1 MTVPINSKR
10 IWRRH
15 MEMARYGAT
24 PKGGVCRLALDEN
37 DITVHQR
44 LADLAKKR
52 GFIVLL
58 DAGGNMFLRREGS
71 DSSLPPVVSGS
82 HTDSQP
88 TGGRFD
94 GIFGVLAAFEA
105 LEAIDDAKI
114 STRHALECVIWNN
127 EEGSRFVPGC
137 MGSAVYAGVMSLEKA
152 RGTTD
157 HNGISMG
164 SAIDKLHKLFP
175 DALPRDLGMPF
186 AALIEAHIEQGPLLE
201 AGGETIGLVTGMQ
214 GMRRFIVEVV
224 GKEDHSGTTP
234 RHMRQDA
241 LVDAL
246 AIINELHTLFW
257 DADDVIRF
265 TIGHFKL
272 FPNAWSVVPGRV
284 EFGIDFRYSDI
295 TVLAELGDRIAP
307 LAHSAA
313 QHCTVKVTEN
323 LNQAPV
329 MFEGAVP
336 HAIEHALQTRSYS
349 WRHIYSGAGH
359 DCRFFSTLCPT
370 GMIFI
375 PCEKGI
381 SHNEAENA
389 DPEDVAAGAQVL
401 TDSMLKLAEHS
412 PALS

>member
-58 DAGGNMFLRREGS
+58 DAVGNMFLRREGS

-157 HNGISMG
+157 HNGIS
-164 SAIDKLHKLFP
+164 
-175 DALPRDLGMPF
+175 
-186 AALIEAHIEQGPLLE
+186 
-201 AGGETIGLVTGMQ
+201 
-214 GMRRFIVEVV
+214 
-224 GKEDHSGTTP
+224 
-234 RHMRQDA
+234 
-241 LVDAL
+241 
-246 AIINELHTLFW
+246 N
-257 DADDVIRF
+257 
-265 TIGHFKL
+265 
-272 FPNAWSVVPGRV
+272 
-284 EFGIDFRYSDI
+284 
-295 TVLAELGDRIAP
+295 
-307 LAHSAA
+307 
-313 QHCTVKVTEN
+313 
-323 LNQAPV
+323 
-329 MFEGAVP
+329 
-336 HAIEHALQTRSYS
+336 
-349 WRHIYSGAGH
+349 
-359 DCRFFSTLCPT
+359 
-370 GMIFI
+370 
-375 PCEKGI
+375 
-381 SHNEAENA
+381 
-389 DPEDVAAGAQVL
+389 
-401 TDSMLKLAEHS
+401 
-412 PALS
+412 